1 LVKCE
6 VCGVEVYL
14 PFKCIYCG
22 KYYCVN
28 HRLPEAHS
36 CDKLSLIKTEKT
48 WFYKPQ
54 KEAVHKPLRFPTAT
68 IYLTRK
74 IKKSEFNQLVIA
86 WLILSFCFSI
96 EALFKSN
103 FLTKFLIS
111 LVTLGLG
118 FIVHEV
124 THRNVARFYGCFA
137 EFKLWPLGLITALIF
152 ALISGGKIIFA
163 APGAVYITPKF
174 FIPVSKDKYGKIAL
188 SGPLANIILAL
199 TFLSLTIFNKGLLE
213 SISLIGFRIN
223 IWLAAFNLLPFGPMD
238 GKKVFEWK
246 PIIWVLITAL
256 AWLLLFLPF

>member
-1 LVKCE
+1 MVKCE

-54 KEAVHKPLRFPTAT
+54 KETVHKPLRFPIAT
-68 IYLTRK
+68 TYLTRK

-86 WLILSFCFSI
+86 WLVLSFCFSI

-118 FIVHEV
+118 FIAHEI

-137 EFKLWPLGLITALIF
+137 EFKLWPLGLIMALIF

-174 FIPVSKDKYGKIAL
+174 FTLVSKDKYGKIAL
-188 SGPLANIILAL
+188 SGPLTNIFLAL
-199 TFLSLTIFNKGLLE
+199 AFLSLSIFQEGLLKN
-213 SISLIGFRIN
+213 IGLTGFKIN
-223 IWLAAFNLLPFGPMD
+223 AWLAAFNLLPFGPMD
-238 GKKVFEWK
+238 GKKVFEWN
-246 PIIWVLITAL
+246 IIVWGLTTAL
-256 AWLLLFLPF
+256 SWLLLFLPF

>member
-1 LVKCE
+1 
-6 VCGVEVYL
+6 
-14 PFKCIYCG
+14 
-22 KYYCVN
+22 
-28 HRLPEAHS
+28 LPEAHS
-36 CDKLSLIKTEKT
+36 CDKLGLIKTEKT

-54 KEAVHKPLRFPTAT
+54 KEAVHKPLRFPIST

-86 WLILSFCFSI
+86 WLVLSFCFSI

-118 FIVHEV
+118 FIAHEI

-137 EFKLWPLGLITALIF
+137 EFKLWPLGLIMALIF

-163 APGAVYITPKF
+163 APGAVYITPRF

-188 SGPLANIILAL
+188 SGPLANIVLAL
-199 TFLSLTIFNKGLLE
+199 IFLSLTIFNEGLLG
-213 SISLIGFRIN
+213 SVSLIGFRIN
-223 IWLAAFNLLPFGPMD
+223 IWIAAFNLLPFGPMD
-238 GKKVFEWK
+238 GKKVFEWNV
-246 PIIWVLITAL
+246 IVWGLTTAL
-256 AWLLLFLPF
+256 AWFLLFLPF